1 MYVCFYKR
9 VVGVFMVRLKEAD
22 TIYVGA
28 AATGPD
34 SRFAGVFHK
43 DTRYFEVYD
52 WGLPG
57 VELLSSDCVGPLLV
71 EHYALIGANRQQL
84 LGIRRELEVGELTVS
99 ERWDVANTATTS
111 QVWRQKLQA
120 TPSFQDL
127 FAPFAAP
134 GAIPP
139 KDITTSRRADGW
151 RFDATA
157 LDGIPLAAQ
166 IEFPDADDDWE
177 VTFELEPGESRRL
190 SVSTTL
196 IPGELK
202 ASNAALPTYSEWRSL
217 FVAPVPP
224 EWMPAYRRAV
234 DDLRMLLLPT
244 VHGPYPAAGMPWFGN
259 KFGRDALITAL
270 MVLPEVPAMLR
281 AVVAF
286 LAEHQGRTTDPFR
299 EEEPGKIL
307 HEIRQ
312 GELSRTDKI
321 PFGRYYGSVDATA
334 LFMVA
339 LGEYVTHTQDVDF
352 ARQMQAP
359 FEAALAWLLAQVDG
373 PSGLLRFE
381 ASGSG
386 LVVQSWKD
394 SHDSMNHADGT
405 PAPQPLAVAEVQGY
419 AFAAFHAAS
428 AILAMLGESEQRRA
442 DLVGKAEQLKVAFHE
457 QYWLPEQQTYA
468 MALDRDMKPLAVLS
482 SDPGHLLW
490 SGIVP
495 ESVASQLAATMMGEA
510 LWSGWG
516 LRTLGSGEKRYAP
529 SSYHNGSVWP
539 HDTAIFAMGL
549 ARYGFNEEFRTVRA
563 ALFELAMNLPDHRIP
578 ELISGHPR
586 EPGLGPVQYGHA
598 SSPQAWSAASLIM
611 LARDMGQ

>member
-1 MYVCFYKR
+1 
-9 VVGVFMVRLKEAD
+9 MVRLKEAD

-28 AATGPD
+28 VASGPD
-34 SRFAGVFHK
+34 ARFAGLIHK
-43 DTRYFEVYD
+43 DTRYFGAFE
-52 WGLPG
+52 WELPEA
-57 VELLSSDCVGPLLV
+57 ELLSCDCIGPRLI
-71 EHYALIGANRQQL
+71 EHYAVIGENRQQL
-84 LGIRRELEVGELTVS
+84 LAIRRELEVGELTID
-99 ERWDVANTATTS
+99 ERWHIANTATTS
-111 QVWRQKLQA
+111 QVWRQKLR
-120 TPSFQDL
+120 TNPSFQDL

-139 KDITTSRRADGW
+139 KDIATSRLPGGW
-151 RFDATA
+151 RFDTTA
-157 LDGIPLAAQ
+157 LDGMALAAR
-166 IEFPDADDDWE
+166 IDFPEADDDWQAA
-177 VTFELEPGESRRL
+177 VALEPGDSHVLEVR
-190 SVSTTL
+190 TTL
-196 IPGELK
+196 IPGDQ
-202 ASNAALPTYSEWRSL
+202 AAPHAPLPTYDEWRGK
-217 FVAPVPP
+217 FAAPVTP
-224 EWMPAYRRAV
+224 EWAPAYARAV

-244 VHGPYPAAGMPWFGN
+244 VHGPYPSAGMPWFGN

-270 MVLPEVPAMLR
+270 MVLPEVPATLR
-281 AVVAF
+281 AVLAF

-334 LFMVA
+334 LFVVA
-339 LGEYVTHTQDVDF
+339 LGEYVSHTQDLDF

-359 FEAALAWLLAQVDG
+359 LNAALEWLLAQVDG

-394 SHDSMNHADGT
+394 SHDSMNHADGS

-419 AFAAFHAAS
+419 AFAAFHAAAEVL
-428 AILAMLGESEQRRA
+428 AILGEDDARRA
-442 DLVGKAEQLKVAFHE
+442 ELHDKAERLKSVFHA
-457 QYWLPEQQTYA
+457 QYWLPELQTYA
-468 MALDRDMKPLAVLS
+468 MALDRDMRPLAVLS

-495 ESVASQLAATMMGEA
+495 GDIAGQLVATMMGEA

-529 SSYHNGSVWP
+529 SSYHNGSIWP

-549 ARYGFNEEFRTVRA
+549 ARYGFTEEYRKVRA
-563 ALFELAMNLPDHRIP
+563 ALFEMAINLPDHRIP

-586 EPGLGPVQYGHA
+586 EFGLGPVQYGHA

-611 LARDMGQ
+611 LARDIGQ

>member
-1 MYVCFYKR
+1 
-9 VVGVFMVRLKEAD
+9 MVRLKEAD
-22 TIYVGA
+22 TIYVGGA
-28 AATGPD
+28 ASGPD
-34 SRFAGVFHK
+34 ARFGGVIHK
-43 DTRYFEVYD
+43 DTRYLTALD
-52 WGLPG
+52 WALPE
-57 VELLSSDCVGPLLV
+57 VELLSRDTIGPRMI
-71 EHYALIGANRQQL
+71 EHYALIGDNRRQL
-84 LGIRRELEVGELTVS
+84 LAIRRELNVGELAIN
-99 ERWDVANTATTS
+99 ERWEIANMTAEALIWHQTL
-111 QVWRQKLQA
+111 RAKPA
-120 TPSFQDL
+120 FEDI
-127 FAPFAAP
+127 FAAFAAP
-134 GAIPP
+134 GTLPA
-139 KDITTSRRADGW
+139 KDIATHRTSDGW
-151 RFDATA
+151 RFEAAA
-157 LDGIPLAAQ
+157 LDGQTLAAE
-166 IEFPDADDDWE
+166 ITFPDADDE
-177 VTFELEPGESRRL
+177 RTARLELAPGEARTIAL
-190 SVSTTL
+190 GIVLET
-196 IPGELK
+196 GEL
-202 ASNAALPTYSEWRSL
+202 ATAAEPLPGYPAWRGLFTAAVPAEWS
-217 FVAPVPP
+217 
-224 EWMPAYRRAV
+224 PAYRRAV

-281 AVVAF
+281 AVLAF
-286 LAEHQGRTTDPFR
+286 LAEHQGKVNDPFR

-312 GELSRTDKI
+312 GELSRINRI

-334 LFMVA
+334 LFVVA
-339 LGEYVTHTQDVDF
+339 LGEYVAHTGDADF
-352 ARQMQAP
+352 ARTMKPA

-394 SHDSMNHADGT
+394 SHDSMNHADGS

-419 AFAAFHAAS
+419 AFAAFHAAA
-428 AILAMLGESEQRRA
+428 AILGLLGEDEARQTELRGRA
-442 DLVGKAEQLKVAFHE
+442 GKLQAAFHA
-457 QYWLPEQQTYA
+457 QYWLPELGTYA
-468 MALDRDMKPLAVLS
+468 MALDRDMQPMAVLS

-495 ESVASQLAATMMGEA
+495 EDIAGQLVATMMGEA

-549 ARYGFNEEFRTVRA
+549 ARYGFDAEYRRVRA

-578 ELISGHPR
+578 ELVSGHAR

-611 LARDMGQ
+611 LARDLGK